1 MSDNIS
7 DNISDKI
14 SNTLLGTNEISSIP
28 SLTPDID
35 ILSSSNSSSMTSFFD
50 WIKDISLTSWLLI
63 ILILTF
69 LGFNIFVYLAK
80 GTQDVNDFFAP
91 LVKKVTAIFTGV
103 TGQVVDV
110 SAEGAKAVVNTSA
123 DFVTTGLT
131 GVQNIT
137 PTKQAE
143 PSQQNAKTT
152 TKGQD
157 VKTTFPQGDIAQA
170 NTVNKAINSS
180 TAQKQQVNGEDYQAD
195 EASSSI
201 QNGAPKAGWCYIGE
215 DRGFRSCAEVGV
227 NDTCMSGDIFPSQQ
241 ICVNPSLR
249 A

>member
-1 MSDNIS
+1 MSN
-7 DNISDKI
+7 NISDKI
-14 SNTLLGTNEISSIP
+14 SNTLLGTNDISIIP
-28 SLTPDID
+28 DSTPDID
-35 ILSSSNSSSMTSFFD
+35 ISGSSDSSMSSFFD
-50 WIKDISLTSWLLI
+50 WIKDISLTTWILI
-63 ILILTF
+63 ILILGF
-69 LGFNIFVYLAK
+69 LGFNVFVYLAK
-80 GTQDVNDFFAP
+80 GTQDVNDFFGP
-91 LVKKVTAIFTGV
+91 LVQKITSLFVGI

-123 DFVTTGLT
+123 DVVTTGLT
-131 GVQNIT
+131 GVQNISSGNDFQ
-137 PTKQAE
+137 PNQPKTK
-143 PSQQNAKTT
+143 S
-152 TKGQD
+152 KGQD
-157 VKTTFPQGDIAQA
+157 VKTTFPQGDVAQA

-227 NDTCMSGDIFPSQQ
+227 NDTCMSGDIFPTQQ
-241 ICVNPSLR
+241 ICVNPNLR

>member
-1 MSDNIS
+1 MT

-14 SNTLLGTNEISSIP
+14 SNTLLGTNEVSSIP
-28 SLTPDID
+28 DLTPDID
-35 ILSSSNSSSMTSFFD
+35 ISGSSDNSMSSFFD
-50 WIKDISLTSWLLI
+50 WIKDISITTWILI
-63 ILILTF
+63 ILIFTF
-69 LGFNIFVYLAK
+69 LGFNIFIYLAK

-91 LVKKVTAIFTGV
+91 LIKKLTSIFGGV

-123 DFVTTGLT
+123 DVVTTGLT
-131 GVQNIT
+131 GIQNIT
-137 PTKQAE
+137 PT
-143 PSQQNAKTT
+143 QQVQPKTAQSKT
-152 TKGQD
+152 SGQD
-157 VKTTFPQGDIAQA
+157 IKTTFPQGDVAQA

-227 NDTCMSGDIFPSQQ
+227 NDTCMSGDIFPTQQ

>member
-1 MSDNIS
+1 MS

-14 SNTLLGTNEISSIP
+14 SNTLLGTNQISSIP
-28 SLTPDID
+28 DLTPDID
-35 ILSSSNSSSMTSFFD
+35 MSISGSDSSMSSFFD
-50 WIKDISLTSWLLI
+50 WIKDISITTWILI
-63 ILILTF
+63 ILIFTF

-80 GTQDVNDFFAP
+80 GTQDVNDLFAP
-91 LVKKVTAIFTGV
+91 LVKKLTSIFGGV
-103 TGQVVDV
+103 TEQVVDV
-110 SAEGAKAVVNTSA
+110 SAEGAKAVVGTSA
-123 DFVTTGLT
+123 DIVTTGLT
-131 GVQNIT
+131 DIQNIT
-137 PTKQAE
+137 PGN
-143 PSQQNAKTT
+143 PSQQNSKTT

-157 VKTTFPQGDIAQA
+157 IKTTFPQGDVAQA

-227 NDTCMSGDIFPSQQ
+227 NDTCMSGDIFPTQQ
-241 ICVNPSLR
+241 ICVNTNLR

>member
-7 DNISDKI
+7 DRI
-14 SNTLLGTNEISSIP
+14 SNTLLGSNDVSSMP
-28 SLTPDID
+28 DLTPDID
-35 ILSSSNSSSMTSFFD
+35 ISGSSDSSMSSFFD
-50 WIKDISLTSWLLI
+50 WIKDISLTTWILI
-63 ILILTF
+63 ILILGF

-80 GTQDVNDFFAP
+80 GTQDVNDFFSP
-91 LVKKVTAIFTGV
+91 LVQKITSLFVGV

-123 DFVTTGLT
+123 GVVTTGLT
-131 GVQNIT
+131 GVQNIGT
-137 PTKQAE
+137 GNDFQPNQPKTK
-143 PSQQNAKTT
+143 S
-152 TKGQD
+152 KGQD
-157 VKTTFPQGDIAQA
+157 VKTTFPQGDVAQA

-227 NDTCMSGDIFPSQQ
+227 NDTCMSGDIFPTQQ

>member
-1 MSDNIS
+1 MSE
-7 DNISDKI
+7 NISDKI
-14 SNTLLGTNEISSIP
+14 SNTLLGTNQISSIP
-28 SLTPDID
+28 DLTPDID
-35 ILSSSNSSSMTSFFD
+35 ISSSGSDSSMSSFFE
-50 WIKDISLTSWLLI
+50 WIKDISITTWILI

-80 GTQDVNDFFAP
+80 GTQDVNDLFAP
-91 LVKKVTAIFTGV
+91 LVQKVTSIFAGV

-110 SAEGAKAVVNTSA
+110 SAEGAKAVVGTSA
-123 DFVTTGLT
+123 DVITTGLT

-137 PTKQAE
+137 PGKQVG
-143 PSQQNAKTT
+143 PSQQNSKTT

-157 VKTTFPQGDIAQA
+157 IKTTFPQGDVAQA

-195 EASSSI
+195 EATSSI

-227 NDTCMSGDIFPSQQ
+227 NDTCMSGDIFPTSQ

>member
-1 MSDNIS
+1 MS

-14 SNTLLGTNEISSIP
+14 SNTLLGTNDVSSIP
-28 SLTPDID
+28 DLTPDID
-35 ILSSSNSSSMTSFFD
+35 ISGSSGSSDSSMSSFFD
-50 WIKDISLTSWLLI
+50 WIKDISLTTWILI
-63 ILILTF
+63 ILILGF

-91 LVKKVTAIFTGV
+91 LVQKITSLFVGI

-123 DFVTTGLT
+123 DVVTTGLT

-137 PTKQAE
+137 PGNDFQPNQPKTK
-143 PSQQNAKTT
+143 

-157 VKTTFPQGDIAQA
+157 IKTTFPQGDVAQA
-170 NTVNKAINSS
+170 NTINKAINSS

-227 NDTCMSGDIFPSQQ
+227 NDTCMSGDIFPTQQ
-241 ICVNPSLR
+241 ICVNPNLR

>member
-1 MSDNIS
+1 MSN
-7 DNISDKI
+7 NISDKI
-14 SNTLLGTNEISSIP
+14 SNTLLGANEISSMP
-28 SLTPDID
+28 SLTSDSD
-35 ILSSSNSSSMTSFFD
+35 ILGSSDSSMSSFFD
-50 WIKDISLTSWLLI
+50 WIKDISLTTWILI
-63 ILILTF
+63 ILILMF
-69 LGFNIFVYLAK
+69 LGVNIFVYLAK
-80 GTQDVNDFFAP
+80 GTQDLTDFFAP
-91 LVKKVTAIFTGV
+91 LVKKVTSIFAGV

-123 DFVTTGLT
+123 DVVTSGLT

-137 PTKQAE
+137 PTE
-143 PSQQNAKTT
+143 QNSKTK

-157 VKTTFPQGDIAQA
+157 ITTTFPQGDVAQA

-195 EASSSI
+195 DAASSI
-201 QNGAPKAGWCYIGE
+201 QHGASKAGWCYIGE

-227 NDTCMSGDIFPSQQ
+227 NDTCMSGNIFPTQQ

>member
-1 MSDNIS
+1 MTE
-7 DNISDKI
+7 NISDKI
-14 SNTLLGTNEISSIP
+14 SNTLLGTNEVSSIP
-28 SLTPDID
+28 DLTPDID
-35 ILSSSNSSSMTSFFD
+35 ISGSSDNSMSSFFE
-50 WIKDISLTSWLLI
+50 WIKDISITTWILI
-63 ILILTF
+63 ILIFTF
-69 LGFNIFVYLAK
+69 LGFNIFIYLAK
-80 GTQDVNDFFAP
+80 GTQDVNEFFAP
-91 LVKKVTAIFTGV
+91 LIKKLTSIFGGV

-123 DFVTTGLT
+123 DVVTTGLT
-131 GVQNIT
+131 GIQNIT
-137 PTKQAE
+137 PT
-143 PSQQNAKTT
+143 QQVQPKTAQSKT
-152 TKGQD
+152 SGQD
-157 VKTTFPQGDIAQA
+157 IKTTFPQGDVAQA

-195 EASSSI
+195 EATSSI

-227 NDTCMSGDIFPSQQ
+227 NDTCMSGDIFPTQQ

>member
-1 MSDNIS
+1 MS

-14 SNTLLGTNEISSIP
+14 SNTLSGPNDISSIQD
-28 SLTPDID
+28 LAPDID
-35 ILSSSNSSSMTSFFD
+35 MSGSSDSSMTSFFG
-50 WIKDISLTSWLLI
+50 WIKDISLTTWVLI
-63 ILILTF
+63 ILILGF

-80 GTQDVNDFFAP
+80 GTQDINNFFGP
-91 LVKKVTAIFTGV
+91 LVKKITSIFVGV

-123 DFVTTGLT
+123 NVVTTGLS

-137 PTKQAE
+137 PT
-143 PSQQNAKTT
+143 QQNSTT
-152 TKGQD
+152 KMKGQD
-157 VKTTFPQGDIAQA
+157 INTSFPQGDVAQA
-170 NTVNKAINSS
+170 NTINKAINSS

-227 NDTCMSGDIFPSQQ
+227 NDTCMSGDIFPTQQ

>member
-1 MSDNIS
+1 MS

-14 SNTLLGTNEISSIP
+14 SKTLLGTNEISSIP
-28 SLTPDID
+28 SLTSDSDVIG
-35 ILSSSNSSSMTSFFD
+35 SSDNSMSSYFD
-50 WIKDISLTSWLLI
+50 WIKNISLTTWILVV
-63 ILILTF
+63 LILTF

-80 GTQDVNDFFAP
+80 GTEGVNDFFAP
-91 LVKKVTAIFTGV
+91 LIKKVTSIFAGV
-103 TGQVVDV
+103 TGQVVDI

-123 DFVTTGLT
+123 NVVTTGLT

-137 PTKQAE
+137 PTE
-143 PSQQNAKTT
+143 QNSKTK

-157 VKTTFPQGDIAQA
+157 IKTTFPQGDVAQA

-195 EASSSI
+195 DAASSI
-201 QNGAPKAGWCYIGE
+201 QHGASKAGWCYIGE

-227 NDTCMSGDIFPSQQ
+227 NDTCMSGNIFPTHQ

>member
-1 MSDNIS
+1 MS

-14 SNTLLGTNEISSIP
+14 SNSILGSNDVSSIP
-28 SLTPDID
+28 SLSSDIGA
-35 ILSSSNSSSMTSFFD
+35 SSSSDSGMSSFFD
-50 WIKDISLTSWLLI
+50 WIKEISLTTWLLV
-63 ILILTF
+63 ILILAF

-80 GTQDVNDFFAP
+80 GTQEFNSFFAP
-91 LVKKVTAIFTGV
+91 IIQKVFSIFGAV
-103 TGQVVDV
+103 TGQVVDI

-123 DFVTTGLT
+123 NVVTTGLT

-137 PTKQAE
+137 PSKQVQ
-143 PSQQNAKTT
+143 PKTSQTT
-152 TKGQD
+152 TKGQEI
-157 VKTTFPQGDIAQA
+157 KTTFPQGDVAQA

-195 EASSSI
+195 ESTSSI
-201 QNGAPKAGWCYIGE
+201 QNGASKAGWCYIGE

-227 NDTCMSGDIFPSQQ
+227 NDTCMSGDIFPTSQV
-241 ICVNPSLR
+241 CVNPSLR

>member
-1 MSDNIS
+1 MSN
-7 DNISDKI
+7 NISDKI
-14 SNTLLGTNEISSIP
+14 SNTLLGTNEVSSIP
-28 SLTPDID
+28 SLSLDTDVSTSTD
-35 ILSSSNSSSMTSFFD
+35 SSSSSMSSFFD
-50 WIKDISLTSWLLI
+50 WIKDISLTTWILI

-80 GTQDVNDFFAP
+80 GTQGVNDYFAP
-91 LVKKVTAIFTGV
+91 LVKKVVSIFAGV

-123 DFVTTGLT
+123 NVVTTGLT

-137 PTKQAE
+137 PTNQSE
-143 PSQQNAKTT
+143 PQQQNSKTK

-157 VKTTFPQGDIAQA
+157 IKTTFPQGDVAQA

-195 EASSSI
+195 DAASSI
-201 QNGAPKAGWCYIGE
+201 QKGAPKAGWCYIGE

-227 NDTCMSGDIFPSQQ
+227 NDTCMSGDIFPTQQ

>member
-1 MSDNIS
+1 MS

-14 SNTLLGTNEISSIP
+14 SNTLSGSNDISSIQDL
-28 SLTPDID
+28 SPDID
-35 ILSSSNSSSMTSFFD
+35 MSGSSDSSMTSFFD
-50 WIKDISLTSWLLI
+50 WIKDISLTTWVLI
-63 ILILTF
+63 ILILGF

-80 GTQDVNDFFAP
+80 GTQDINDFFGP
-91 LVKKVTAIFTGV
+91 LVKKITSIFVSV

-123 DFVTTGLT
+123 NVVTTGLT

-137 PTKQAE
+137 P
-143 PSQQNAKTT
+143 SQQNSTT
-152 TKGQD
+152 KMKGQD
-157 VKTTFPQGDIAQA
+157 INTTFPQGDVANA

-227 NDTCMSGDIFPSQQ
+227 NDTCMSGDIFPTQQ

>member
-1 MSDNIS
+1 MS

-14 SNTLLGTNEISSIP
+14 SNTLLGSNAVSS
-28 SLTPDID
+28 SPDID
-35 ILSSSNSSSMTSFFD
+35 MFGSSESTSSFFD
-50 WIKDISLTSWLLI
+50 WIKDISLTTWVLI
-63 ILILTF
+63 ILILAF

-80 GTQDVNDFFAP
+80 GTQDINDLFAP
-91 LVKKVTAIFTGV
+91 LVKKISSIFVGV

-110 SAEGAKAVVNTSA
+110 SAEGAKAVVGTSA
-123 DFVTTGLT
+123 DVVTTGLT
-131 GVQNIT
+131 DVQKLT
-137 PTKQAE
+137 
-143 PSQQNAKTT
+143 PSQTDFQPNQPKTR

-157 VKTTFPQGDIAQA
+157 VSSTFPQGDVAQA
-170 NTVNKAINSS
+170 NALNKALNSS
-180 TAQKQQVNGEDYQAD
+180 TAQKQQVDGEDYQAD
-195 EASSSI
+195 EATSSI

-227 NDTCMSGDIFPSQQ
+227 NDTCMSGDIFPTQQ

>member
-1 MSDNIS
+1 MS

-14 SNTLLGTNEISSIP
+14 SKTLLGTNEISSIP
-28 SLTPDID
+28 SLTSDSDVIG
-35 ILSSSNSSSMTSFFD
+35 SSDNSMSSYFD
-50 WIKDISLTSWLLI
+50 WIKDISLTTWILVV
-63 ILILTF
+63 LILTF

-80 GTQDVNDFFAP
+80 GTEGVNDFFAP
-91 LVKKVTAIFTGV
+91 LIKKVTSIFAGV
-103 TGQVVDV
+103 TGQVVDI

-123 DFVTTGLT
+123 NVVTTGLT

-137 PTKQAE
+137 PTE
-143 PSQQNAKTT
+143 QNSKTK

-157 VKTTFPQGDIAQA
+157 IKTTFPQGDVAQA

-195 EASSSI
+195 DAASSI
-201 QNGAPKAGWCYIGE
+201 QHGASKAGWCYIGE

-227 NDTCMSGDIFPSQQ
+227 NDTCMSGNIFPTHQ

>member
-1 MSDNIS
+1 MSN
-7 DNISDKI
+7 NISDKI
-14 SNTLLGTNEISSIP
+14 SNTLLGTNEISSMP
-28 SLTPDID
+28 SLTSDSD
-35 ILSSSNSSSMTSFFD
+35 ILGSSDSSMSSFFD
-50 WIKDISLTSWLLI
+50 WIKDISLTAWILI
-63 ILILTF
+63 ILILMF

-80 GTQDVNDFFAP
+80 GTQDLTDFFAP
-91 LVKKVTAIFTGV
+91 LVKKVTSIFAGV

-123 DFVTTGLT
+123 DVVTTGLT

-137 PTKQAE
+137 PTE
-143 PSQQNAKTT
+143 QNSKTK

-157 VKTTFPQGDIAQA
+157 ITTTFPQGDVAQA

-195 EASSSI
+195 DAASSI
-201 QNGAPKAGWCYIGE
+201 QHGASKAGWCYIGE

-227 NDTCMSGDIFPSQQ
+227 NDTCMSGNIFPTQQ